1 MELNLIVGES
11 TFKATMY
18 ENECVKDFVSLL
30 PITLTLADYNRKER
44 SSRLPK
50 RLAIEENEDGVNI
63 LAGDISYY
71 TPFRNLCIYY
81 HDSGLSFCQVSLGK
95 IEKSGIE
102 AIRKMAG
109 SGPMEVTFKSEL
121 SK

>member
-11 TFKATMY
+11 TFTATMY
-18 ENECVKDFVSLL
+18 ENECVNDFISLL
-30 PITLTLADYNRKER
+30 PMTLTLADYNRKER
-44 SSRLPK
+44 SSHLPK
-50 RLAIEENEDGVNI
+50 RLAIEEIENGVNI

-109 SGPMEVTFKSEL
+109 SGPVEVTFKTA
-121 SK
+121 

>member
-18 ENECVKDFVSLL
+18 ENESVKDFMSLL
-30 PITLTLADYNRKER
+30 PLTLTLTDNDRKER
-44 SSRLPK
+44 STHLPK
-50 RLAIEENEDGVNI
+50 RLATEETTDGVNL

-95 IEKSGIE
+95 IEKSGVE
-102 AIRKMAG
+102 AIRQMAG
-109 SGPMEVTFKSEL
+109 AGPVDVTFKTV
-121 SK
+121 

>member
-1 MELNLIVGES
+1 MELNLIIGDA

-18 ENECVKDFVSLL
+18 ENKCVKDFVSLL
-30 PITLTLADYNRKER
+30 PITLTLADYNRNER
-44 SSRLPK
+44 SSHLPK
-50 RLAIEENEDGVNI
+50 RLANDEVENGVNI

-81 HDSGLSFCQVSLGK
+81 CDSGLSFCQVSLGK
-95 IEKSGIE
+95 IEKNGIE

-109 SGPMEVTFKSEL
+109 SGPVQVTFKAV
-121 SK
+121 

>member
-11 TFKATMY
+11 TFIATMY
-18 ENECVKDFVSLL
+18 ENESVKDFISLL
-30 PITLTLADYNRKER
+30 PLTLTLADNDRKER
-44 SSRLPK
+44 SSHLPK
-50 RLAIEENEDGVNI
+50 RLAMEETIDGVNL

-95 IEKSGIE
+95 IEKNGIE
-102 AIRKMAG
+102 AIRQMAG
-109 SGPMEVTFKSEL
+109 SGPVEVTFKTV
-121 SK
+121 

>member
-1 MELNLIVGES
+1 MELNLIVGDS

-18 ENECVKDFVSLL
+18 ENESAKDFISLL

-50 RLAIEENEDGVNI
+50 RLANDGTEDGVNI
-63 LAGDISYY
+63 LAGDICYY

-81 HDSGLSFCQVSLGK
+81 RDSGLSFCQVSLGK
-95 IEKSGIE
+95 IEKKGIE
-102 AIRKMAG
+102 AIRKIAG
-109 SGPMEVTFKSEL
+109 FGPVEVTFKTV
-121 SK
+121 

>member
-11 TFKATMY
+11 TFTATMY
-18 ENECVKDFVSLL
+18 ENKCTKDFISLL
-30 PITLTLADYNRKER
+30 PLTLTLADCNRKER
-44 SSRLPK
+44 SSHLPK
-50 RLAIEENEDGVNI
+50 RLTNDDTEDGVNI

-102 AIRKMAG
+102 AIRRMAG
-109 SGPMEVTFKSEL
+109 SGPVEVTFKTRVI
-121 SK
+121 